1 MDSFFQPSSS
11 KDDANEDIDEDYHF
25 YEQDALKYLK
35 ESQPT
40 NYNDFNKS
48 KTIFT
53 DVKPFSYYLK
63 LYNKKQMLELDNPT
77 FLSNQYMKQKKIAN
91 KLAKVNKSSEKYKVS
106 NKKVNEEDKI
116 DEEDESDQFNPLKNL
131 NQQLIQEHKKV
142 FSYNQYQNPNSF
154 KHFIVNKNIDNNIS
168 NDIINENLD
177 TNIEID
183 LISDIKNNS
192 SEKTEDNHSSII
204 DTESIENNNNNS
216 NNNNNILNRPKSS
229 SKPVN
234 KLIKNIKQ
242 KFNFKK
248 NIIDIKLPTAIL
260 EDDQIPTTP
269 NTTIVP
275 NNSRLSTLSEI
286 KLNKNNLI
294 TIDSKKSTLHQQPY
308 LIDEKITKQAHSETQ
323 RLPPPPPNREM
334 LTRIYNACNRKLKK
348 PKLKVKPINQD
359 NFEIESNQMNESVK
373 TSKINKSNINN
384 SKYKL
389 ILEYRNSDEKN
400 HFNKPFVHTETKLRR
415 AKFNENL
422 KIESISSFSSVNYS
436 LLNSG
441 RQQIDNETRKSYR
454 LKTNN
459 LQLNPTVKVD
469 DPIKENIKN
478 YRTRLDDINQKLN
491 NLNNVNVNNNNQ
503 FYVTEF
509 IDEISKKN
517 TSEPDAATEF
527 NQFKMKKDKN
537 KNYTSSEF
545 NLASTKSIS
554 VIDLSDLTNEHDQ
567 KRIPFFS
574 AFRPMRLNEYIK
586 NTKNKPTKTLASL
599 VIDKQLNQQKS
610 VGSVAKRSIEA
621 ANNKFSNPVL
631 SDSFMKASSGS
642 TIQDH
647 PTEIYRKD
655 FSITNDSS
663 VNSTRFLETIV
674 SKKRVSFH
682 EQVRK

>member
-1 MDSFFQPSSS
+1 
-11 KDDANEDIDEDYHF
+11 
-25 YEQDALKYLK
+25 
-35 ESQPT
+35 
-40 NYNDFNKS
+40 
-48 KTIFT
+48 
-53 DVKPFSYYLK
+53 
-63 LYNKKQMLELDNPT
+63 
-77 FLSNQYMKQKKIAN
+77 
-91 KLAKVNKSSEKYKVS
+91 
-106 NKKVNEEDKI
+106 
-116 DEEDESDQFNPLKNL
+116 
-131 NQQLIQEHKKV
+131 
-142 FSYNQYQNPNSF
+142 
-154 KHFIVNKNIDNNIS
+154 
-168 NDIINENLD
+168 
-177 TNIEID
+177 
-183 LISDIKNNS
+183 
-192 SEKTEDNHSSII
+192 
-204 DTESIENNNNNS
+204 
-216 NNNNNILNRPKSS
+216 
-229 SKPVN
+229 VN

-286 KLNKNNLI
+286 KPNKNNLI

-308 LIDEKITKQAHSETQ
+308 YTIDEKITKQAHSEAQ
-323 RLPPPPPNREM
+323 KLPPPPPNREM

-359 NFEIESNQMNESVK
+359 NFEIENNQMNEPVK
-373 TSKINKSNINN
+373 TSKINKSSINN

-400 HFNKPFVHTETKLRR
+400 HLTKPFVHTETKLRR

-436 LLNSG
+436 LLN
-441 RQQIDNETRKSYR
+441 RQQIENETRPSYR

-491 NLNNVNVNNNNQ
+491 NLNNVNVNNNNNQ